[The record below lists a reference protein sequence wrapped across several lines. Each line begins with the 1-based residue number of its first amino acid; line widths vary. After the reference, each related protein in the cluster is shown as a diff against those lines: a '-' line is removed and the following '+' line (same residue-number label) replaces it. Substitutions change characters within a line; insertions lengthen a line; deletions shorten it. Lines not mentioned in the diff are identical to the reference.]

1 MSGESSGV
9 PPPVSSSPPPPPVS
23 SSPPPPPVSSSP
35 PPPPVS
41 SSPPP
46 PPVSSSPPPPPPDVA
61 LTGCTNGSLLAK
73 IFSIPAGA
81 EFDVRPT
88 EAKPDIK
95 RTAIIRKVGKI
106 VFLLPSLDI
115 LVNVMCCAYYI
126 SFY

>member
-9 PPPVSSSPPPPPVS
+9 PPPVSSSPPPPPPPVS
-23 SSPPPPPVSSSP
+23 SSPPPVSSSP
-35 PPPPVS
+35 PP
-41 SSPPP
+41 
-46 PPVSSSPPPPPPDVA
+46 DVA
-61 LTGCTNGSLLAK
+61 LTDCTNGSLLAK
-73 IFSIPAGA
+73 IPSIPAGA
-81 EFDVRPT
+81 EFDIRPT

-115 LVNVMCCAYYI
+115 LVNVMCCTYYI